1 MPLGSKDI
9 MQALAG
15 FTSTA
20 GVAPLKAGHIQ
31 NIAVEPHGAQ
41 YVVSIHVDEQ
51 WELQNIT
58 DQDRDELVEFVRRQ
72 FLDVDTVRVIPR
84 TRERMREARRFAH
97 RDQGAPKVPTDT
109 RMIAVISGK
118 GGVGK
123 STVSVNLAVA
133 LSHLGLR
140 SAILDCDIYGFS
152 VPGLLGV
159 TESART
165 QDGKFIPP
173 LAYGIQVMSM
183 RFFVGHN
190 APVMWRGP
198 LLNKALRQLMG
209 DTLWNQPQYMV
220 LDLPPGTGD
229 MALDVHQLFPQAAAL
244 LVTTPDVQASIV
256 AERAGQMAVNL
267 KRQLIGVV
275 ENMAFM
281 VCPECQR
288 HSYPLGQGGADRVAA
303 NLKIPVLARIPW
315 VMDGARGLTGIAPV
329 GSAAESA
336 YRHLAQN
343 LTTLNIQPSEATPST
358 PFILS

>member
-1 MPLGSKDI
+1 MPLVPKDI
-9 MQALAG
+9 MQALAR
-15 FTSTA
+15 FTTSA
-20 GVAPLKAGHIQ
+20 GVAPLKTGYIQ
-31 NIAVEPHGAQ
+31 NIAVEPHGKH
-41 YVVSIHVDEQ
+41 YVVSVHVDEQ
-51 WELQNIT
+51 WGSQDVT
-58 DQDRDELVEFVRRQ
+58 DQDRDELAQFIRNQFSDVEA
-72 FLDVDTVRVIPR
+72 VRVIPR
-84 TRERMREARRFAH
+84 TRERMQEARRFAH
-97 RDQGAPKVPTDT
+97 RDQGAPRVPPNT

-133 LSHLGLR
+133 LSRLGLR

-173 LAYGIQVMSM
+173 LAHGVEVMSM

-209 DTLWNQPQYMV
+209 DTLWRQPQYMV

-229 MALDVHQLFPQAAAL
+229 MAMDVHQFFPQAAAL

-256 AERAGQMAVNL
+256 AERAGRMAINL
-267 KRQLIGVV
+267 ERRLIGLV
-275 ENMAFM
+275 ENMAYM

-288 HSYPLGQGGADRVAA
+288 QSYPLGQGGADRVAS
-303 NLKIPVLARIPW
+303 NLGIPILARIPW
-315 VMDGARGLTGIAPV
+315 IMDGVLGFTGVASV
-329 GSAAESA
+329 ESTAGSA
-336 YRHLAQN
+336 YRQLAQQVAA
-343 LTTLNIQPSEATPST
+343 LNISPSEANPPA
-358 PFILS
+358 PFMLS

>member
-1 MPLGSKDI
+1 MPLEPKDI

-15 FTSTA
+15 FTTTA
-20 GVAPLKAGHIQ
+20 GVAPLKTGHIQ

-51 WELQNIT
+51 WESQNTT
-58 DQDRDELVEFVRRQ
+58 DQDRDELAEFVRCQ
-72 FLDVDTVRVIPR
+72 FPDVDTVRVIPR
-84 TRERMREARRFAH
+84 TQERMQEARRFAH

-133 LSHLGLR
+133 LSRLGLR

-159 TESART
+159 TESAHT
-165 QDGKFIPP
+165 QDGRFIPP

-198 LLNKALRQLMG
+198 LLNKALRQMMG

-229 MALDVHQLFPQAAAL
+229 MALDVHQFFPQAVAL
-244 LVTTPDVQASIV
+244 LVTTPDVQASLV
-256 AERAGQMAVNL
+256 AERAGQMAINL
-267 KRQLIGVV
+267 ERRLIGVV
-275 ENMAFM
+275 ENMAHM

-303 NLKIPVLARIPW
+303 SLKVPVLARIPW
-315 VMDGARGLTGIAPV
+315 VMDGVRGFTGVAPA
-329 GSAAESA
+329 GSAAETA
-336 YRHLAQN
+336 YRQLARD
-343 LTTLNIQPSEATPST
+343 LVTLDITPSETTSST
-358 PFILS
+358 PFMMR